1 MLDLKFVREN
11 ADLVK
16 KTVQVKNL
24 KLDVDELLAT
34 DAELLKLRRESE
46 NLAAE
51 RNKISA
57 AIPKAPPAEKP
68 TLVAQS
74 KEVGAKLTAITEQMK
89 PLEEKLQLLMY
100 QTPTIPASDV
110 PVGKSD
116 ADNVVVKTVGE
127 KTKFDFKALDHVELM
142 EKHGWADFKRV
153 PLVCGS
159 RTVGLKGDL
168 VKLEMALWQYTLDK
182 LSAKN
187 FTPISVPAIA
197 QEAAFFGTGHFP
209 FDRESVYEIPK
220 DKLYLAGTAE
230 VVINSLHAGELLS
243 DADLPLLYAGFSP
256 CFRREAGSAGKDVRG
271 VIRVH
276 QFYKIEQ
283 FVLCKNDIAESE
295 KWHQIILTNTEEILQ
310 GLEIPYQIVA
320 CCTGDMGAGKYRMND
335 VESWCPSE
343 NKYRETHSCSSLL
356 DWQARR
362 TNLRYRDSKTGKVE
376 YLYTLNN
383 TGLATPRVLVPL
395 LENHQQADGTVKIPA
410 ALRPYMGGKEFLGK

>member
-1 MLDLKFVREN
+1 
-11 ADLVK
+11 
-16 KTVQVKNL
+16 
-24 KLDVDELLAT
+24 
-34 DAELLKLRRESE
+34 
-46 NLAAE
+46 
-51 RNKISA
+51 
-57 AIPKAPPAEKP
+57 
-68 TLVAQS
+68 
-74 KEVGAKLTAITEQMK
+74 
-89 PLEEKLQLLMY
+89 
-100 QTPTIPASDV
+100 
-110 PVGKSD
+110 VGKSD